1 MKLVAPVYSLQPMI
15 DRIIEFKGLNRN
27 PVIDDGEMREMK
39 NMSCDEYPCLTQ
51 RKPRG
56 TFTDNDS
63 LDWAMMNVQAP
74 VALLQKGRLEDGANV
89 KKLAVIDHVGNDYIF
104 KYDGVSYPGISLSS
118 ATQMVAINTRIC
130 FFPEKK
136 WFNVQ
141 TKEYGNI
148 EANVTAD
155 AFALANTEDTQY
167 TVISFMSATEEV
179 FQTSYVAVNQTQTV
193 TLSQT
198 PGAGTSLSVSV
209 KVNTTRGI
217 TVTRKVDGFVYG
229 TSATKSVMTGSLA
242 YNGDKTFTYTAG
254 QYLTPA
260 DTSKV
265 DSCVYTTASSSG
277 SMNMFSEND
286 VVEIYGSLVVGSET
300 YDYTSTP
307 IACRVEQVVDG
318 KLYITEGTILEMT
331 QQGVTTSII
340 TGASIKRQCPDLDY
354 VIEYNNR
361 LWGVDN
367 ANNEIR
373 ASKLGD
379 PTNWNYFQ
387 GESIDSYAA
396 TQGTDGEF
404 TGAAAYSNHL
414 LFFKEDYIHK
424 VYGSKPS
431 VFQVEI
437 QTAFGLEKGSHKSVQ
452 IVNDTVFYK
461 SRVGIMGYSGST
473 PFIVSEAFG
482 QDTYKNVVA
491 GSEGRKYYCSMEKPN
506 GTFVLMVFD
515 VSTGMWHVE
524 DDIHVI
530 DFCYYKGKLL
540 MIIGTN
546 IKYANASEGE
556 ANMPWHVEFG
566 AFDEFIENKKVYSKI
581 RMNLEMKTGSTL
593 AVKIKE
599 EGGSWETVQTIGT
612 ATTDT
617 EETVVVVPRRCNR
630 YSIRLEGTGRVQ
642 IRTLTRQY
650 RVGTDRKDIK

>member
-1 MKLVAPVYSLQPMI
+1 MKLVAPVYSLQPMV

-56 TFTDNDS
+56 TFTDDDS

-104 KYDGVSYPGISLSS
+104 KYDGASYPGLSLSS

-141 TKEYGNI
+141 TKEYGSI
-148 EANVTAD
+148 EAKLIAD
-155 AFALANTEDTQY
+155 SMSVDTTEDGY
-167 TVISFMSATEEV
+167 Y
-179 FQTSYVAVNQTQTV
+179 QTLEFLDAVTQTFSNSASSV
-193 TLSQT
+193 GGTQTATITQT
-198 PGAGTSLSVSV
+198 PGANTTLSVTIKISSV
-209 KVNTTRGI
+209 RGQNI
-217 TVTRKVDGFVYG
+217 TVAIDGFVYG
-229 TSATKSVMTGSLA
+229 TSAAKESHGSTVA
-242 YNGDKTFTYTAG
+242 YDGNKTFTLTAG
-254 QYLTPA
+254 MYLAPS
-260 DTSKV
+260 DTVKIL
-265 DSCVYTTASSSG
+265 SCTYSTVGKSG
-277 SMNMFSEND
+277 NINSFKEGD
-286 VVEIYGSLVVGSET
+286 VIKIYASLVVGETT
-300 YDYTSTP
+300 YDYTQTP
-307 IACRVEQVVDG
+307 IECRIEQILDEKIYILDG
-318 KLYITEGTILEMT
+318 TVLEMT
-331 QQGVTTSII
+331 QQGETMGTLVGVTIE
-340 TGASIKRQCPDLDY
+340 RDCPNLDY

-437 QTAFGLEKGSHKSVQ
+437 QTAYGLEKGSHKSVQ

-491 GSEGRKYYCSMEKPN
+491 GSEGRKYYCSMEKPG
-506 GTFVLMVFD
+506 GTFVMMVFD

-546 IKYANASEGE
+546 IKYANASAGE
-556 ANMPWHVEFG
+556 TNMPWHVEFG

>member
-56 TFTDNDS
+56 TFTDDDS
-63 LDWAMMNVQAP
+63 IDWSLMDVQAP

-104 KYDGVSYPGISLSS
+104 KYDGASYPGLSLSS

-141 TKEYGNI
+141 TKETGDI
-148 EANVTAD
+148 EASLSCGSMTITSDSYYQILSID
-155 AFALANTEDTQY
+155 AEHKDT
-167 TVISFMSATEEV
+167 F
-179 FQTSYVAVNQTQTV
+179 
-193 TLSQT
+193 TLT
-198 PGAGTSLSVSV
+198 PVGAGGTLTAVLSSTPLAGKTISV
-209 KVNTTRGI
+209 EYNTFMGSGRQVWTI
-217 TVTRKVDGFVYG
+217 SGFAKGEAKETTVYG
-229 TSATKSVMTGSLA
+229 GSIA
-242 YNGDKTFTYTAG
+242 YDGDKTFV
-254 QYLTPA
+254 L
-260 DTSKV
+260 SI
-265 DSCVYTTASSSG
+265 ASSFPSTG
-277 SMNMFSEND
+277 TIASASYVTTGINGDVSEFKDGDAIN
-286 VVEIYGSLVVGSET
+286 IYGSLVVGENT
-300 YDYTSTP
+300 YDYTGTP
-307 IACRVEQVVDG
+307 VSCRIEKIDG
-318 KLYITEGTILEMT
+318 AKVYILDGTFLELTQEGE
-331 QQGVTTSII
+331 TSATLLNARIER
-340 TGASIKRQCPDLDY
+340 SCPDIDY

-396 TQGTDGEF
+396 TQGTDGAF

-482 QDTYKNVVA
+482 QDTYKNVVS
-491 GSEGRKYYCSMEKPN
+491 GQDGRKYYCSMEKPD

-540 MIIGTN
+540 MIIGTD
-546 IKYANASEGE
+546 IKYAGAESGE
-556 ANMPWHVEFG
+556 DNMPWHVEFG

-599 EGGSWETVQTIGT
+599 EDGAWETVQTIGT